1 MGANYDIINR
11 TGMLLIAV
19 LCCISVAA
27 QSTKTDSIG
36 ASEEASIQIAE
47 HPASFPGGQ
56 GKLMLWLAQNMHYP
70 EELKR
75 FKDGCLCHF
84 MWRKMVRLVM
94 SMWSD
99 LASRKMALQA
109 QS

>member
-36 ASEEASIQIAE
+36 ESEDSMQIAE
-47 HPASFPGGQ
+47 IRASFPGGQ
-56 GKLMLWLAQNMHYP
+56 GELMSWLAKNMHYP